1 MRRFKFRLETVLG
14 WRRLHLELEE
24 TKLQRLFEEL
34 RQLDLAEDRLD
45 AEKAEADR
53 AVLYSASVE
62 AQDLAALD
70 RHRLHVAREKE
81 RLRKERA
88 DCRRRITAQQ
98 QQVVK
103 AERDVRLLEK
113 LRERRLAEWQTAAD
127 REQEALASE
136 LFLAR
141 WHRE

>member
-1 MRRFKFRLETVLG
+1 MRRFRFRLETVLG

-34 RQLDLAEDRLD
+34 RRVDLTEDRLD
-45 AEKAEADR
+45 TEKSEADR
-53 AVLYSASVE
+53 AVLNSPSIE
-62 AQDLAALD
+62 GRDLAALD
-70 RHRLHVAREKE
+70 SHRLHVAREKE

-88 DCRRRITAQQ
+88 DCQRRIAAQRDR
-98 QQVVK
+98 VLK

-113 LRERRLAEWQTAAD
+113 LKERRLAEWQTAAD

-141 WHRE
+141 WHRK

>member
-1 MRRFKFRLETVLG
+1 MRSFQFRLETVLG
-14 WRRLHLELEE
+14 WRRMHLELEE

-34 RQLDLAEDRLD
+34 RQVDLAEDRLD
-45 AEKAEADR
+45 TEKADADR

-70 RHRLHVAREKE
+70 RHRLHVARVKE

-88 DCRRRITAQQ
+88 DCQRRITTQQ
-98 QQVVK
+98 QQVAK

-127 REQEALASE
+127 REQETLASE
-136 LFLAR
+136 LFLAS

>member
-1 MRRFKFRLETVLG
+1 MLRFRFRLETVLG

-24 TKLQRLFEEL
+24 TKLQSLFEEL
-34 RQLDLAEDRLD
+34 RQVDLAEDRLD
-45 AEKAEADR
+45 AEKADADR
-53 AVLYSASVE
+53 AVLYSVSVE
-62 AQDLAALD
+62 AHELAALD
-70 RHRLHVAREKE
+70 RYRLHVAREKA

-88 DCRRRITAQQ
+88 GCRGRITVQQ
-98 QQVVK
+98 QQVIK

-113 LRERRLAEWQTAAD
+113 LRERRLAEWQTGAN

>member
-1 MRRFKFRLETVLG
+1 MRSFQFRLETVLG
-14 WRRLHLELEE
+14 WRRLHLDLEE
-24 TKLQRLFEEL
+24 TRLQRLFEEL
-34 RQLDLAEDRLD
+34 RQVDLAEDRLD

-62 AQDLAALD
+62 AQELAALD
-70 RHRLHVAREKE
+70 RHRLHVARVKE
-81 RLRKERA
+81 RLRQERA
-88 DCRRRITAQQ
+88 DCQRRIAAQRE
-98 QQVVK
+98 QVLK

-113 LRERRLAEWQTAAD
+113 LRERRLVEWQTAAD

>member
-34 RQLDLAEDRLD
+34 RQVDLAEDRLD
-45 AEKAEADR
+45 AEKADADR

-70 RHRLHVAREKE
+70 RHRLHVARVKE

-98 QQVVK
+98 RQVVE

-127 REQEALASE
+127 HEQETLASE
-136 LFLAR
+136 LFLAG

>member
-1 MRRFKFRLETVLG
+1 MRSFQFRLETVLG

-34 RQLDLAEDRLD
+34 RQVDLAENRLD

-53 AVLYSASVE
+53 AVPYSASAE
-62 AQDLAALD
+62 AQELAALD
-70 RHRLHVAREKE
+70 RHRLHVAREKG
-81 RLRKERA
+81 RLRQERA
-88 DCRRRITAQQ
+88 DCQRRIAAQRE
-98 QQVVK
+98 QVLK

-113 LRERRLAEWQTAAD
+113 LRERRLVEWQTAAG

>member
-1 MRRFKFRLETVLG
+1 MLRFKFRLETVLG

-34 RQLDLAEDRLD
+34 RQVDLAEDRLD
-45 AEKAEADR
+45 AEKADADR
-53 AVLYSASVE
+53 AVLYSASVK

-113 LRERRLAEWQTAAD
+113 LRERRLADWQTAAD

>member
-1 MRRFKFRLETVLG
+1 MRRFRFRLETVLG

-34 RQLDLAEDRLD
+34 RQVDLAEDRLD
-45 AEKAEADR
+45 AEKADADR

-70 RHRLHVAREKE
+70 RHRLHVARVKE

-98 QQVVK
+98 RQVVE

-127 REQEALASE
+127 HEQETLASE
-136 LFLAR
+136 LFLAG